1 MDAKILLLLA
11 LATFLSTVSPLPA
24 KVSVKPDLEN
34 AFDDRAVVESIIDCF
49 TGKANCS
56 PQEKKIKDRAMA
68 TMKNLGRCPDSFCT
82 EQERTDMTHAMEL
95 LQTKHPDLWTK
106 LIASMFGIP
115 VSKE

>member
-1 MDAKILLLLA
+1 MDTKILLLLVF
-11 LATFLSTVSPLPA
+11 ATLLSLVSPLPA
-24 KVSVKPDLEN
+24 KVPAKTNLEN

-49 TGKANCS
+49 TGKSSCS

-82 EQERTDMTHAMEL
+82 EQERADMTQAMEL

-115 VSKE
+115 VSRE